1 MVGRLARPRRV
12 FPGDCAAAGPS
23 MALQVAASAGPPYAG
38 PPLPLDEEERV
49 NALRTLQIKE
59 GQADPVLDSLCNL
72 VCSLLKVRMAGAAAP
87 PVQTPCPPV
96 LGLVHS
102 YILSC
107 LLRRTLVCQRVCLES
122 EVA

>member
-1 MVGRLARPRRV
+1 
-12 FPGDCAAAGPS
+12 

-49 NALRTLQIKE
+49 SALRTLQIKE

-72 VCSLLKVRMAGAAAP
+72 VCSLLKVRMAGAAVL

-96 LGLVHS
+96 LGLVQS
-102 YILSC
+102 DVLSC
-107 LLRRTLVCQRVCLES
+107 VLCKTLYMPAGLPGE
-122 EVA
+122 

>member
-49 NALRTLQIKE
+49 NALRTLQISE

-72 VCSLLKVRMAGAAAP
+72 VCSLLKVRMAGAAAL

-96 LGLVHS
+96 LGLVQTLD
-102 YILSC
+102 LSC
-107 LLRRTLVCQRVCLES
+107 VLCGTLCMPTGLPGG
-122 EVA
+122 